1 MIKFFHHFNQEPDRN
16 QKLNKLKN
24 LLMDKIP
31 VLKKLSFFIC
41 PVAAAML
48 FGCNSTEVKTD
59 QSEPHEHSEKHTYR
73 EMLNDTLFVNFGGSK
88 TYDIVFKNDSA
99 FYWESTE
106 RGSYGDEKTK
116 TIVLDDHR
124 VLTHWIENDSTV
136 VTIHT
141 DFENMTINGFEA
153 FNEQRSI
160 FLIGDLTVKE

>member
-1 MIKFFHHFNQEPDRN
+1 M
-16 QKLNKLKN
+16 NKKSVLKN
-24 LLMDKIP
+24 Y
-31 VLKKLSFFIC
+31 SFFIC
-41 PVAAAML
+41 LITAAVL
-48 FGCNSTEVKTD
+48 IGCNSSKKRID
-59 QSEPHEHSEKHTYR
+59 QEDLPKHSQKHTYR
-73 EMLNDTLFVNFGGSK
+73 EMINDTLFVDFLGRS
-88 TYDIVFKNDSA
+88 TYDIVFKNDSG
-99 FYWESTE
+99 FYWKSTVS
-106 RGSYGDEKTK
+106 GSFGDEKTK